1 MDQSSLIEGNL
12 VPVGYPVEDNEILL
26 LDESGQELA
35 GDDVG
40 EIAVKTRYVTSG
52 YWRKPELTRASFL
65 PGSETEDQRIY
76 PTGDV
81 GRLLPDGCLLHLGRK
96 DFQIKIRGH
105 RIEIA
110 EIEMALLDHPAIKQ
124 VIVVPREDYAED
136 QRLVAYLV
144 ASTRPPPAVGELRGF
159 LNKTLPDSMIPSAWM
174 FMDAFPVA
182 PNGKVDR
189 QGLPP
194 PSAARPELDTAFV
207 APRTPLESR
216 LAQIW
221 SEVLSIDPVGVH
233 DNFLDLGGHSLAA
246 TRVVSQVLTNFQL
259 EIPLQV
265 LFQTPTVAE
274 MAGAVMEHQA
284 KKLGRGEVDRI
295 LAELESLSDVELQRL
310 VSDQGTTRITKG

>member
-1 MDQSSLIEGNL
+1 
-12 VPVGYPVEDNEILL
+12 
-26 LDESGQELA
+26 
-35 GDDVG
+35 
-40 EIAVKTRYVTSG
+40 
-52 YWRKPELTRASFL
+52 
-65 PGSETEDQRIY
+65 
-76 PTGDV
+76 V

-246 TRVVSQVLTNFQL
+246 TRVVSQVLKQFQM
-259 EIPLQV
+259 EMPLQL
-265 LFQTPTVAE
+265 LFQSPTVAE
-274 MAGAVMEHQA
+274 MAAVITEQQA